1 MRGTLFHFIFPEFA
15 VCFARQFLSCGIYS
29 ITLARKFIAMSAS
42 FELKKSVDGQFH
54 FSLHAADGASVLRS
68 ETYTTLAS
76 AKNGI
81 ESVRKNAGT
90 DSRYVFEKSA
100 NGKTYFN
107 LKAANGQ
114 IIGSSP
120 LFSDPHGA
128 RQAADTVKHHAATA
142 PLHEA

>member
-1 MRGTLFHFIFPEFA
+1 
-15 VCFARQFLSCGIYS
+15 
-29 ITLARKFIAMSAS
+29 MSAS

-90 DSRYVFEKSA
+90 ESRYVFEKSA
-100 NGKTYFN
+100 NGKSYFN

-120 LFSDPHGA
+120 LYADPNAA
-128 RQAADTVKHHAATA
+128 RQAADTVRHHAANA
-142 PLHEA
+142 VLHETSA

>member
-1 MRGTLFHFIFPEFA
+1 
-15 VCFARQFLSCGIYS
+15 
-29 ITLARKFIAMSAS
+29 MSAS

-54 FSLHAADGASVLRS
+54 FALHDANGASVLRS

-76 AKNGI
+76 ARNGI

-100 NGKTYFN
+100 NGKSYFN

-120 LFSDPHGA
+120 LFPDPNAA
-128 RQAADTVKHHAATA
+128 RHAADTVKHHAMSASVRQISA
-142 PLHEA
+142 

>member
-1 MRGTLFHFIFPEFA
+1 
-15 VCFARQFLSCGIYS
+15 
-29 ITLARKFIAMSAS
+29 MSAC

-54 FSLHAADGASVLRS
+54 FSLHSADGASLLRS

-76 AKNGI
+76 AKNGV

-100 NGKTYFN
+100 NGKSYFN

-114 IIGSSP
+114 VIGTSP
-120 LFSDPHGA
+120 LYADPNAA
-128 RQAADTVKHHAATA
+128 RQAAEMVRHHASAA
-142 PLHEA
+142 ALHEITA